1 MFYRIPYTGYRKE
14 GNVSKKTILID
25 LDGVLNTYTGNF
37 DPNFIPP
44 IKDGAKEFLKNLSEN
59 YEIKLFTT
67 RNKLLASK
75 WLIENEIDI
84 YFQDITNTKDVC
96 YLYVDDRCITFDG
109 NFTSLKNKIEN
120 FKVWHKS

>member
-1 MFYRIPYTGYRKE
+1 MTF
-14 GNVSKKTILID
+14 KKTILID

-44 IKDGAKEFLKNLSEN
+44 IKDGAVEFLKNLSKN

-67 RNKLLASK
+67 RNKLLATK
-75 WLIENEIDI
+75 WLIENKIDS
-84 YFQDITNTKDVC
+84 YFQDITNIKDVC
-96 YLYVDDRCITFDG
+96 YLYVDDRCVTFDG
-109 NFTSLKNKIEN
+109 DYNSLNDKIEN

>member
-1 MFYRIPYTGYRKE
+1 MTF
-14 GNVSKKTILID
+14 KKTILID
-25 LDGVLNTYTGNF
+25 LDGVLNTYTGGF

-44 IKDGAKEFLKNLSEN
+44 IKDGAVEFLKNLSKN

-75 WLIENEIDI
+75 WLIENKIDS

-96 YLYVDDRCITFDG
+96 YLYVDDRCVTFDG
-109 NFTSLKNKIEN
+109 DYNSLNDKIEN

>member
-1 MFYRIPYTGYRKE
+1 MTF
-14 GNVSKKTILID
+14 KKTILID
-25 LDGVLNTYTGNF
+25 LDGVLNTYTGGF

-44 IKDGAKEFLKNLSEN
+44 IKDGAVEFLENLSKN

-75 WLIENEIDI
+75 WLIENKIDS

-96 YLYVDDRCITFDG
+96 YLYVDDRCVTFDG
-109 NFTSLKNKIEN
+109 DYNSLNDKIEN